1 MQEQVLS
8 VSITLQHNFMSA
20 QNPNAGPIKIILLLA
35 STLTVMSGAT
45 IAPSLPA
52 MQTHFSDV
60 ANSEIWVRLVLTVP
74 ALLIAIGSPI
84 AGQAVDKIGR
94 KPLLLGSAIL
104 YGFAGGSGFVLNSV
118 FAILVGRALLGL
130 AVAGVMV
137 SATTLIADYY
147 QGDTR
152 ANFMGLQA
160 AFMGFGGVLFLS
172 VGGFIADLNWRF
184 PFLIYLFSWLLIPG
198 IVFSLYE
205 PLRFQAKVAD
215 ANTTV
220 AAAKLPIKL
229 LALVYVSVMLQQI
242 VFYLIPVQL
251 PFYLKQLSGSGA
263 TQTGLAIAFSILFSA
278 FASMNYGRFKKRFS
292 FIKILAIAFGL
303 IGLGYVGIGL
313 VSSYWLILLVLIP
326 TGIGLGLMMP
336 NLNVWTANEVPDAL
350 RGRAL
355 GGLTTFMFLGQFLS
369 PIVSQPVKQ
378 NFGMTATYGFVG
390 VSLVVLAALLWIY
403 RKQICQAVDS
413 TVGGAI
419 APRNL

>member
-1 MQEQVLS
+1 MRTQD
-8 VSITLQHNFMSA
+8 
-20 QNPNAGPIKIILLLA
+20 PNAGLTKITILLA

-52 MQTHFSDV
+52 MQAHFSDV
-60 ANSEIWVRLVLTVP
+60 ANSEFWVRLVLTVP
-74 ALLIAIGSPI
+74 ALFIVIGSPI

-104 YGFAGGSGFVLNSV
+104 YGFAGSSGFVLNSV
-118 FAILVGRALLGL
+118 FTILVGRALLGL

-147 QGDTR
+147 QGDAR

-205 PLRFQAKVAD
+205 PLRIKAD
-215 ANTTV
+215 VGANTPVPTV
-220 AAAKLPIKL
+220 KLPVKL
-229 LALVYVSVMLQQI
+229 LVLIYACVMLQQI
-242 VFYLIPVQL
+242 AFYLIPVQL
-251 PFYLKQLSGSGA
+251 PFYLEQLSGAGA

-278 FASMNYGRFKKRFS
+278 FASMNYGRVKKRFS

-303 IGLGYVGIGL
+303 IGLGYVGIGV
-313 VSSYWLILLVLIP
+313 VSSYWLVLLVLIP

-336 NLNVWTANEVPDAL
+336 NLNVWTANEVPTAL

-355 GGLTTFMFLGQFLS
+355 GGLTMFMFLGQFLS
-369 PIVSQPVKQ
+369 PIVSQPIRQ
-378 NFGMTATYGFVG
+378 NFGMTATYGLVG

-403 RKQICQAVDS
+403 KKQVCQAVDS
-413 TVGGAI
+413 TVGTAI
-419 APRNL
+419 RPKNV

>member
-1 MQEQVLS
+1 MTHSTSNSLPAKA
-8 VSITLQHNFMSA
+8 T
-20 QNPNAGPIKIILLLA
+20 LLLV

-52 MQTHFSDV
+52 MQAHFSTV
-60 ANSEIWVRLVLTVP
+60 ENAEFWVRLVLTMP
-74 ALLIAIGSPI
+74 ALFIVIGSPI
-84 AGQAVDKIGR
+84 AGQLVDKIGR
-94 KPLLLGSAIL
+94 KPLLLGAAIL
-104 YGFAGGSGFVLNSV
+104 YGFAGSSGFVLNSV
-118 FAILVGRALLGL
+118 FTILAGRALLGL

-147 QGDTR
+147 QGDAR

-172 VGGFIADLNWRF
+172 TGGFIADLNWRF

-198 IVFSLYE
+198 IAFALYE
-205 PLRFQAKVAD
+205 PSRTETNAAD
-215 ANTTV
+215 ASTIPT
-220 AAAKLPIKL
+220 AKLPIKL
-229 LALVYVSVMLQQI
+229 LVLIYASVLLQQI

-251 PFYLKQLSGSGA
+251 PFYLEQISGA
-263 TQTGLAIAFSILFSA
+263 GGTQTGLAIAFSTLFSA
-278 FASMNYGRFKKRFS
+278 FASMNYGRFKKRLS

-303 IGLGYVGIGL
+303 IGLGYIGIGA
-313 VSSYWLILLVLIP
+313 VNRYWLILLVLIP

-369 PIVSQPVKQ
+369 PIVSQPVRESL
-378 NFGMTATYGFVG
+378 GMTATYGLVG
-390 VSLVVLAALLWIY
+390 VFLVLLAALLWLY
-403 RKQICQAVDS
+403 KRQICRVINS
-413 TVGGAI
+413 TVGT
-419 APRNL
+419 

>member
-1 MQEQVLS
+1 
-8 VSITLQHNFMSA
+8 MSA
-20 QNPNAGPIKIILLLA
+20 KNPNLRLTKITILLA

-52 MQTHFSDV
+52 MQANFSDV
-60 ANSEIWVRLVLTVP
+60 TNSEFWVRLVLTVP
-74 ALLIAIGSPI
+74 ALFIAFGSPI
-84 AGQAVDKIGR
+84 AGQLVDKIGR

-104 YGFAGGSGFVLNSV
+104 YGFAGGSGFVLNSI

-147 QGDTR
+147 QDDAR

-198 IVFSLYE
+198 IVFTIYE
-205 PLRFQAKVAD
+205 PLRPKTSIAD
-215 ANTTV
+215 ISTTPH
-220 AAAKLPIKL
+220 AAKLPIKL
-229 LALVYVSVMLQQI
+229 LVLIYACVMLQQI

-251 PFYLKQLSGSGA
+251 PFYLEQLSGAGA

-303 IGLGYVGIGL
+303 IGLGYFGIGL

-336 NLNVWTANEVPDAL
+336 NLNVWTANEVPDTL

-369 PIVSQPVKQ
+369 PIVSQPIRQ
-378 NFGMTATYGFVG
+378 NFGMTLTYGFVG
-390 VSLVVLAALLWIY
+390 VSLIVLAALLWIY
-403 RKQICQAVDS
+403 RKQICRVVDS
-413 TVGGAI
+413 TVGTAI
-419 APRNL
+419 SSKNLKVK